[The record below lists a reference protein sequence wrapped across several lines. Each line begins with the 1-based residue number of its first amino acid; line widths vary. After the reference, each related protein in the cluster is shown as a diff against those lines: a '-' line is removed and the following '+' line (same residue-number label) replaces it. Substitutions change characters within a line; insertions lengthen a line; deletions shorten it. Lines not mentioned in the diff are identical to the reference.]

1 MMYEPEFLQR
11 LQQALRLALP
21 AWGMP
26 SDAAL
31 KLLSISEN
39 ATYLVEETTTGA
51 RLVMRMQRPEYH
63 TDAEIQSELAWVGA
77 LRESGLVHTAEPL
90 RTKNG
95 QWIHKVEDGE
105 ITHRITAFSFIQG
118 QEPALEGELH
128 HWYRMLG
135 TTNARLHQHS
145 RQWKAPAGFVRKHW
159 NFDTLIGPQA
169 HWGDWREAQSLTAAD
184 ISLLEQVQARL
195 KTLCQAYGQS
205 SNRYGLVHC
214 DMRLAN
220 LLVEGEKLAVV
231 DFDDC
236 GFSWYLYDF
245 AACIS
250 FIELDPRVP
259 QLLEAWLEG
268 YRSVSPVDDEDV
280 AMVSPFIMLRRMQL
294 TAWIASHA
302 ETPTAQ
308 RMGEAYV
315 RGTVEMGQDFL
326 ERFKEFAA

>member
-11 LQQALRLALP
+11 LQQALRVALP
-21 AWGMP
+21 AWGVTEN
-26 SDAAL
+26 ATL

-39 ATYLVEETTTGA
+39 ATYLVEDTSTGA

-63 TDAEIQSELAWVGA
+63 TDAEIESELAWVGA

-90 RTKNG
+90 RTITG
-95 QWIHKVEDGE
+95 QWIHKIEDGE
-105 ITHRITAFSFIQG
+105 ITHRITAFSFVPG
-118 QEPALEGELH
+118 QEPALDGDLRP
-128 HWYRMLG
+128 WYCLLG
-135 TTNARLHQHS
+135 AANARLHQHS
-145 RQWKAPAGFVRKHW
+145 RRWQAPTGFVRKHW
-159 NFDTLIGPQA
+159 NFDTLIGPNA

-308 RMGEAYV
+308 HMGEAYV